1 MNVMRLNFSHGSHEV
16 RREDEN
22 EAFFNFVLCNSL
34 LSSLQ
39 YHATTIRNLREVLA
53 ESDMDRIV
61 AILLD
66 TKGPEIR
73 TGKLRDG
80 TEVALTEGQD
90 FTFYCDG
97 RTDRLGDVTGVST
110 TYQSLAESV
119 RTGDAI
125 MVDDGLL
132 SFRVCELGADWVR
145 CRLEN
150 SGMLGE
156 TKGINLPGNKVNLPA
171 LTDKDRQDI
180 LFGIV
185 QEVDFIAASFI
196 RKAADVQEIRGMLD
210 GTGIRIIS
218 KIENQEGLD
227 NFDEVLAASDGIM
240 VARGDLGVEIPV
252 ETVLRAQK
260 MMIKKCNFVGKPC
273 ITATQMLESM
283 IVNPR
288 PTRAEATD
296 VANAVF
302 DGSDCVMLSGETA
315 KGAHPIKAVEMMVRL
330 CRAAECDISYAE
342 LYAWLRKHV
351 RLPIPIN
358 EAIASCA
365 VKTAWDVQ
373 AACIVALTETGAM
386 GRALAKY
393 RPIPPVLAITTN
405 PQVARQL
412 QISRGIYPLLIDNDA
427 DVHMSPSG
435 GPVMGSTPYLIA
447 GDQGC
452 GSNLSLDSTSVLV
465 QDRVAAAMRV
475 AVAKQMAIIGDPV
488 VMTSGVIENR
498 SGTTNL
504 MRVFKCVV

>member
-1 MNVMRLNFSHGSHEV
+1 MRDCLKESGS
-16 RREDEN
+16 DK
-22 EAFFNFVLCNSL
+22 
-34 LSSLQ
+34 
-39 YHATTIRNLREVLA
+39 
-53 ESDMDRIV
+53 IV

-73 TGKLRDG
+73 TGKLKEG
-80 TEVALTEGQD
+80 KEIELIEGQE
-90 FTFYCDG
+90 FTFYCEENG
-97 RTDRLGDVTGVST
+97 FERLGDSSGVWT
-110 TYQSLAESV
+110 TYPCLPESV
-119 RTGDAI
+119 KVGDAV

-132 SFRVCELGADWVR
+132 SFRVDKIGSDWVK
-145 CRLEN
+145 CKLEN
-150 SGMLGE
+150 SGLLGE

-171 LTDKDRQDI
+171 LTEKDRNDI
-180 LFGIV
+180 LFGIE
-185 QEVDFIAASFI
+185 QGVDFIAASFI
-196 RKAADVQEIRGMLD
+196 RKASDVKEIRKVLGD
-210 GTGIRIIS
+210 SGIKIIS

-227 NFDEVLAASDGIM
+227 NFDDILKESDGIM
-240 VARGDLGVEIPV
+240 VARGDLGVEIPI
-252 ETVLRAQK
+252 EEVLRAQK

-283 IVNPR
+283 IYNPR

-296 VANAVF
+296 VSNAVF

-315 KGAHPIKAVEMMVRL
+315 KGAYPIKAVQMMVRL
-330 CRAAECDISYAE
+330 CRAAEADISYAE

-351 RLPIPIN
+351 HLPIPVN

-393 RPIPPVLAITTN
+393 RPIPPVIAIASN

-412 QISRGIYPLLIDNDA
+412 QISRGIHPLIINSDSVNDTSSETSVEIDS
-427 DVHMSPSG
+427 VVLSKS
-435 GPVMGSTPYLIA
+435 PYLNCSAKGIRS
-447 GDQGC
+447 D
-452 GSNLSLDSTSVLV
+452 LSLDSTSALV
-465 QDRVAAAMRV
+465 QERVSIAMKV
-475 AVAKQMAIIGDPV
+475 AVEKKMALPGDSI

-504 MRVFKCVV
+504 MRVFKCAI

>member
-1 MNVMRLNFSHGSHEV
+1 M
-16 RREDEN
+16 DE
-22 EAFFNFVLCNSL
+22 
-34 LSSLQ
+34 
-39 YHATTIRNLREVLA
+39 TK
-53 ESDMDRIV
+53 SDKIV

-73 TGKLRDG
+73 TGKLNTG
-80 TEVALTEGQD
+80 GKEIELQEGQE
-90 FTFYCDG
+90 FIFYCEEDG
-97 RTDRLGDVTGVST
+97 SERLGNENGVWT
-110 TYQSLAESV
+110 TYPKLPESV
-119 RTGDAI
+119 KPGNFI

-132 SFRVCELGADWVR
+132 SFKVIENGDTWVK
-145 CRLEN
+145 CKLEN
-150 SGMLGE
+150 SGLLGD
-156 TKGINLPGNKVNLPA
+156 TKGINLPGNVVNLPA
-171 LTDKDRQDI
+171 LTEKDRNDI
-180 LFGIV
+180 CFGIE
-185 QEVDFIAASFI
+185 QGVDFIAASFI
-196 RKAADVQEIRGMLD
+196 RKSSDVQEIRKVLGSS
-210 GTGIRIIS
+210 GIKIIS

-227 NFDEVLAASDGIM
+227 NFDSILRESDGIM
-240 VARGDLGVEIPV
+240 VARGDLGVEIPI
-252 ETVLRAQK
+252 EEVLRAQK

-296 VANAVF
+296 VSNAVF

-315 KGAHPIKAVEMMVRL
+315 KGSYPIKAVQMMVRL
-330 CRAAECDISYAE
+330 CRAAEADISYAE

-351 RLPIPIN
+351 HLPIPVN

-393 RPIPPVLAITTN
+393 RPIPPVIAIASD

-412 QISRGIYPLLIDNDA
+412 QISRGIHPLVINNGENAAESEVNDPESSEE
-427 DVHMSPSG
+427 VYLSKS
-435 GPVMGSTPYLIA
+435 PYLNCSTKGIRS
-447 GDQGC
+447 D
-452 GSNLSLDSTSVLV
+452 LSLDSTSALV
-465 QDRVAAAMRV
+465 QERVSLAMRV
-475 AVAKQMAIIGDPV
+475 AVQKGMALPGDAV

-504 MRVFKCVV
+504 MRVFKCIE

>member
-1 MNVMRLNFSHGSHEV
+1 MREAGS
-16 RREDEN
+16 DK
-22 EAFFNFVLCNSL
+22 
-34 LSSLQ
+34 
-39 YHATTIRNLREVLA
+39 
-53 ESDMDRIV
+53 IV

-73 TGKLRDG
+73 TGKLVDG
-80 TEVALTEGQD
+80 REIELKEGQE
-90 FTFYCDG
+90 FTFYCEPEG
-97 RTDRLGDVTGVST
+97 GDRLGDASGVWT
-110 TYQSLAESV
+110 TYPSLPESV
-119 RTGDAI
+119 KRGDSV

-132 SFRVCELGADWVR
+132 SFRVEETGNDWVR

-150 SGMLGE
+150 SGLLGE

-171 LTDKDRQDI
+171 MTEKDRNDI
-180 LFGIV
+180 LFGLR
-185 QEVDFIAASFI
+185 QGVDFIAASFI
-196 RKAADVQEIRGMLD
+196 RKASDVREIRAILGD
-210 GTGIRIIS
+210 SGVRIIS

-227 NFDEVLAASDGIM
+227 NFDEILAESDGIM
-240 VARGDLGVEIPV
+240 VARGDLGVEIPI
-252 ETVLRAQK
+252 EEVLRAQK

-283 IVNPR
+283 IYNPR

-296 VANAVF
+296 VSNAVF

-315 KGAHPIKAVEMMVRL
+315 KGAYPIKAVQMMVRL
-330 CRAAECDISYAE
+330 CRAAEADISYAE

-351 RLPIPIN
+351 HLPIPVN
-358 EAIASCA
+358 EAIASSA

-393 RPIPPVLAITTN
+393 RPIPPVIAIASN

-412 QISRGIYPLLIDNDA
+412 QISRGIHPLVINKGESDKETLISESETETESIVVLNK
-427 DVHMSPSG
+427 S
-435 GPVMGSTPYLIA
+435 PYLSCSAKGIRS
-447 GDQGC
+447 D
-452 GSNLSLDSTSVLV
+452 LSLDSTSALV
-465 QDRVAAAMRV
+465 RERVSIAMRV
-475 AVAKQMAIIGDPV
+475 AVEKKMAIPGDSI

-504 MRVFKCVV
+504 MRVFKCVG

>member
-1 MNVMRLNFSHGSHEV
+1 M
-16 RREDEN
+16 
-22 EAFFNFVLCNSL
+22 
-34 LSSLQ
+34 
-39 YHATTIRNLREVLA
+39 
-53 ESDMDRIV
+53 
-61 AILLD
+61 D

-73 TGKLRDG
+73 TGKLFEG
-80 TEVALTEGQD
+80 KEIELVEGQE
-90 FTFYCDG
+90 FTFYCEADG
-97 RTDRLGDVTGVST
+97 VDRLGDSCGVWT
-110 TYQSLAESV
+110 TYPSLPDSV
-119 RTGDAI
+119 KPGDSV

-132 SFRVCELGADWVR
+132 SFRVEETGGTWVR

-150 SGMLGE
+150 SGLLGE

-171 LTDKDRQDI
+171 MTEKDRNDI
-180 LFGIV
+180 LFGLI
-185 QEVDFIAASFI
+185 QGVDFIAASFI
-196 RKAADVQEIRGMLD
+196 RKASDVKEIRTILGD
-210 GTGIRIIS
+210 SGVRIIS

-227 NFDEVLAASDGIM
+227 NFDDILKESDGIM
-240 VARGDLGVEIPV
+240 VARGDLGVEIPI
-252 ETVLRAQK
+252 EEVLRAQK

-283 IVNPR
+283 IYNPR

-296 VANAVF
+296 VSNAVF

-315 KGAHPIKAVEMMVRL
+315 KGAYPIKAVQMMVRL
-330 CRAAECDISYAE
+330 CRAAEADISYAE

-351 RLPIPIN
+351 HLPIPVN

-393 RPIPPVLAITTN
+393 RPIPPVIAIASN

-412 QISRGIYPLLIDNDA
+412 QISRGIHPLVISDNKSRSSDSDSES
-427 DVHMSPSG
+427 DVDVSNVVVLNKS
-435 GPVMGSTPYLIA
+435 PYLSCSGKGIRS
-447 GDQGC
+447 D
-452 GSNLSLDSTSVLV
+452 LSLDSTSALV
-465 QDRVAAAMRV
+465 QERVSIAMRV
-475 AVAKQMAIIGDPV
+475 AIQKQMAIPGDAI

-504 MRVFKCVV
+504 MRVFKCGAI